1 MALVC
6 SANAG
11 PRDNT
16 GAPAFPSTPRRDA
29 AAASRYHAGSAAD
42 SGPATGGFSC
52 RCSPLGF
59 VGMTTQTNADEH
71 PGVCPG
77 CGASWTVLGGMLPLP
92 VRCFCTGAFEWH
104 DACPGSGVPGHGL
117 MGARVRPLRRGAS
130 ADGAGVAGHRPSPPA
145 GVVSARGSDGDDGG
159 HGLYDTT
166 RVTRKS
172 DLARSPIS
180 FEHGLWTPIWRRV
193 AGETDGVLN
202 RSLLDVAASGINVG
216 FSN

>member
-1 MALVC
+1 MIDLRRCVPLGFRGVRCRLALVC

-29 AAASRYHAGSAAD
+29 AAASRYHADSAAD

-77 CGASWTVLGGMLPLP
+77 CGAS
-92 VRCFCTGAFEWH
+92 
-104 DACPGSGVPGHGL
+104 
-117 MGARVRPLRRGAS
+117 
-130 ADGAGVAGHRPSPPA
+130 VAGHRPSPPA

-159 HGLYDTT
+159 HCLYDTT

-180 FEHGLWTPIWRRV
+180 FEHVLWTPIWRRV

-202 RSLLDVAASGINVG
+202 RSLLVTYECRPYRHLQAAGYGMPSPVL
-216 FSN
+216 